1 MGFYRE
7 QPRLLRTDT
16 GSGAEAPRGSRLQ
29 STGLPVFYY
38 AQGFECFWFLE
49 DPEEPPPLAEVV
61 VPGGVALPSL
71 PHCHHADEPL
81 LKAESEVPAHYPV
94 PPPAP
99 PHTAR

>member
-38 AQGFECFWFLE
+38 APGFECFWFLE
-49 DPEEPPPLAEVV
+49 DPEEPLPPLAEVV
-61 VPGGVALPSL
+61 VPGVVAP
-71 PHCHHADEPL
+71 PPL
-81 LKAESEVPAHYPV
+81 LSATTRMSPCSRQNLRYRLTIPYPLQL
-94 PPPAP
+94 PL
-99 PHTAR
+99 T